1 MGEQDVRKDDT
12 DRPGAGAPEQSPQGR
27 VVRVSGPLVVATG
40 LVGAK
45 MHEMVRI
52 GEARLFGEVIEIRDQ
67 DYSIQVYEE
76 TEGVGPGDPVE
87 ATGAPLSVELGPG
100 LIGAIYDGVQRP
112 LDMLQAQFGDYIVRG
127 ADLPSLNRQKRWQ
140 FEPAV
145 SEGDD
150 VVAGDVLGTVQETP
164 VVVHRVLVP
173 PGVSGKVR
181 HIERREATVTDPIAV
196 IGGRD
201 GDVELTMMQ
210 RWPVRRERPT
220 ARKLAP
226 EVPLVTGQR
235 VIDTFFPIAKG
246 GTFCVP
252 GPFGAG
258 KTVLQQ
264 IISRYAEADVVVIA
278 ACGERAGEVV
288 ETLREFPELS
298 DPRTGKSLMERTI
311 IICNTSSM
319 PVAAREAS
327 VYTAATLGEYYRQ
340 MGLDVLMLAD
350 STSRWAQAMRELSGR
365 LEEIPGEEAFPAY
378 LESRIAE
385 FYERAGLVELADGS
399 RGSLTISG
407 TVSPAG
413 GNFEEPVTQA
423 TLKVVSAFLGLS
435 QNRANARRYPAIDP
449 LDSWSKYPSSIPQEE
464 IDEARE
470 ILGNGDEVR
479 QMMMVVGE
487 EGTSVEDF
495 EVYLKAEFLDQV
507 YLQQN
512 AFDEVDAAT
521 TPERQA
527 HVFAKIRKVLTTSFQ
542 AAEKEQVREF
552 FYRLRQSFIDWNYTP
567 MDTDEFREREE
578 AIDHMIEEHGQ

>member
-1 MGEQDVRKDDT
+1 MNAKTGKITGINGNMVTVSVPGSIMQNEVADILHGEERLK
-12 DRPGAGAPEQSPQGR
+12 AE
-27 VVRVSGPLVVATG
+27 VVRINGDTAFLQVFENTKGLRVGDDVAFSGEL
-40 LVGAK
+40 
-45 MHEMVRI
+45 
-52 GEARLFGEVIEIRDQ
+52 
-67 DYSIQVYEE
+67 
-76 TEGVGPGDPVE
+76 
-87 ATGAPLSVELGPG
+87 LSVRLGPG
-100 LIGAIYDGVQRP
+100 LLGQIYDGLQNPLPNIAEQFGFFLPQGVVLAP
-112 LDMLQAQFGDYIVRG
+112 LDEAAKWSFTPTAKAG
-127 ADLPSLNRQKRWQ
+127 
-140 FEPAV
+140 
-145 SEGDD
+145 D
-150 VVAGDVLGTVQETP
+150 VVA
-164 VVVHRVLVP
+164 
-173 PGVSGKVR
+173 PGVALGHVPEGIFEHRIMVPFSLLGEYTVEEIAAPGDYTLQDTIARLKD
-181 HIERREATVTDPIAV
+181 ERGATTEVTMAFN
-196 IGGRD
+196 
-201 GDVELTMMQ
+201 
-210 RWPVRRERPT
+210 WPVKIPITAYREKFVPFD
-220 ARKLAP
+220 
-226 EVPLVTGQR
+226 PLVTKVR
-235 VIDTFFPIAKG
+235 IIDTFFPIAKG

-288 ETLREFPELS
+288 ETLREFPELT
-298 DPRTGKSLMERTI
+298 DPRTGSSLMERTI

-413 GNFEEPVTQA
+413 GNFEEPVTQS

-449 LDSWSKYPSSIPQEE
+449 LDSWSKYPSSIPSEE
-464 IDEARE
+464 IDAARE
-470 ILGNGDEVR
+470 VLGKGDEVR

-487 EGTSVEDF
+487 EGTSIEDF

-521 TPERQA
+521 APERQA
-527 HVFAKIRKVLTTSFQ
+527 HVFGKIRQVLATNFQ
-542 AAEKEQVREF
+542 SAEKEQVRDL
-552 FYRLRQSFIDWNYTP
+552 FYRLRQAFIDWNFTP
-567 MDTDEFREREE
+567 MDTDQFSEREE
-578 AIDHMIEEHGQ
+578 AINLMIEEHGNVENRIQ